1 MISRV
6 YARIYPYSFD
16 KENCITI
23 SIDLDNITLNQA
35 MKEID
40 RRYPDHD
47 IKEIYRGD
55 HLIAKN
61 VITVIGKSNTSNGN
75 LL

>member
-16 KENCITI
+16 KESCITI
-23 SIDLDNITLNQA
+23 SVDLDNITLNQA

-47 IKEIYRGD
+47 IKEIYCGD
-55 HLIAKN
+55 HLIARKRY
-61 VITVIGKSNTSNGN
+61 NGFWKIN
-75 LL
+75 NK

>member
-40 RRYPDHD
+40 RRYHDHD

-55 HLIAKN
+55 HLIAKKRYYGDWK
-61 VITVIGKSNTSNGN
+61 IKYK
-75 LL
+75 